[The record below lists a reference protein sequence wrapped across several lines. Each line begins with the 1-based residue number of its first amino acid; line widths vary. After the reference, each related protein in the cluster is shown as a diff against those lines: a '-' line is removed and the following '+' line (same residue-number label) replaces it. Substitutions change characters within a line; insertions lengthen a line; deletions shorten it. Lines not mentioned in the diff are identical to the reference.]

1 MWREGGCKLMFFIV
15 AWAQMLLRGYNTT
28 QLTTSHKDCSAYST
42 ELLSILHF
50 GKPTFSD
57 IHLSLARTRRV
68 ANTLIQLSEH
78 SAPLLHSEVEPRG
91 DFWTARGGA
100 VWRLLCSHYSSLLK
114 ESLAWPAS
122 QLSITA
128 QPDHQVGR
136 SPEWRAHSSELPA
149 GKEEIKK

>member
-1 MWREGGCKLMFFIV
+1 MRNGFYSLPTWAKQFLSTKKDIFLLICGGI
-15 AWAQMLLRGYNTT
+15 T
-28 QLTTSHKDCSAYST
+28 YST
-42 ELLSILHF
+42 ELFSILHF

-57 IHLSLARTRRV
+57 IHLFGKDLNSG
-68 ANTLIQLSEH
+68 EH
-78 SAPLLHSEVEPRG
+78 SNPIVRALSTSLLHSEVEPRG

-100 VWRLLCSHYSSLLK
+100 VWREAGEEKLLCSHYSFLLE

-128 QPDHQVGR
+128 QLDHQVGG